1 MNEKIKTDYNK
12 IVGTGGLGVG
22 VIYQMDGNHPIG
34 KSESRKAYLQP
45 YQDFCKI
52 HIILHYV
59 SKLIQDLA
67 LPVKVLPISAVGVD
81 ANGRKVLKLLEKV
94 GMELDFVKSLSDRST
109 LSCICQNYPDG
120 SSSNITEGASACD
133 DLNEKMFPEIQT
145 VFDSQTI
152 FVAAP
157 EVPLEFRQSLLQK
170 SKNAGAFTLASYTSG
185 EIKHDSHLNF
195 ANIDVLLLNHDETCA
210 LLEVEPE
217 IGLKEMLKMIPQK
230 LSAFLNHG
238 HFIFTNGK
246 EGVYHFH
253 KNERNQSKPFVFPS
267 KNTAGAGDAFF
278 SGILFGIL
286 KGCPVYSDS
295 LECSIGWGLLFSRI
309 SVESTDTIAFDF
321 DWQRLNQTSES
332 LKAMAYVL

>member
-1 MNEKIKTDYNK
+1 MNKKIQPAYNK

-34 KSESRKAYLQP
+34 KSESRKAFLQP

-59 SKLIQDLA
+59 SKLIQDLSI
-67 LPVKVLPISAVGVD
+67 PVPVFPISGLGVD
-81 ANGRKVLKLLEKV
+81 ANGNKILNLLEKV
-94 GMELDFVKSLSDRST
+94 GMKLDLVKSLNDRST

-133 DLNEKMFPEIQT
+133 TLNENLFPEIKT
-145 VFDSQTI
+145 IFDAKTL

-157 EVPLEFRQSLLQK
+157 EVPIEFRQSLLQK
-170 SKNAGAFTLASYTSG
+170 AKYAGAFTLASYTSG
-185 EIKHDSHLNF
+185 EIKNTPNLNF
-195 ANIDVLLLNHDETCA
+195 DNVNVLLLNYDETCA
-210 LLEVEPE
+210 FLAVEPE
-217 IGLKEMLKMIPQK
+217 LSIEELLQKIPQK
-230 LSAFLNHG
+230 LHGFLNQS
-238 HFIFTNGK
+238 HFIFTNSK

-253 KNERNQSKPFVFPS
+253 KKEINKLTPHAFPS

-278 SGILFGIL
+278 SGILFGLL
-286 KGCPVYSDS
+286 KGCSIFS
-295 LECSIGWGLLFSRI
+295 SQNECAMGWGLLFSRI

-321 DWQRLNQTSES
+321 NLQRLNQTSQS
-332 LKAMAYVL
+332 LQETTYIL